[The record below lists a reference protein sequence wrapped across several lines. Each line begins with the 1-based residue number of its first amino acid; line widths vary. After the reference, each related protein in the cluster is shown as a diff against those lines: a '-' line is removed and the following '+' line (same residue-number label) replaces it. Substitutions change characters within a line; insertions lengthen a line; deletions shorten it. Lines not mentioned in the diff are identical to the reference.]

1 MKTFLTVAAV
11 AMGMTFFAGTAPAQA
26 GSECQGTSRPCLT
39 ATRHDL
45 KEATQAHT
53 YWSYDYTKSVSHFR
67 LHVSKKPSFKKK
79 ARIHTGTYT
88 SSSALL
94 TKNEGLRGLERYF
107 IRVRTFYN
115 NGTRSQWSKPRIIR
129 TGVPTLSGIKVVDR
143 TKSSVT
149 VDWKRRDKVE
159 EADLLYDV
167 RVKRPGKN
175 GAVITTRTVLGTSAV
190 TVRGLKPSKKYVVQ
204 VRGKDEA
211 VYGTGQWSSGKKF
224 STKARKKA

>member
-11 AMGMTFFAGTAPAQA
+11 AMGMTFLLATPPAQA
-26 GSECQGTSRPCLT
+26 GSDCEGTSRPCLT
-39 ATRHDL
+39 ASRYDL
-45 KEATQAHT
+45 KEATQART
-53 YWSYDYTKSVSHFR
+53 YWSYDYNKSVSHFR
-67 LHVSKKPSFKKK
+67 LQVSKKPSFKKK

-88 SSSALL
+88 NNSALL

-107 IRVRTFYN
+107 IRVRTFYK
-115 NGTRSQWSKPRIIR
+115 NGTRSEWSKPQIIR
-129 TGVPTLSGIKVVDR
+129 TGVPKLSGIKVLER

-149 VDWKRRDKVE
+149 VDWNRRDKIE

-175 GAVITTRTVLGTSAV
+175 GAVIRTRTVLGTGPV
-190 TVRGLKPSKKYVVQ
+190 TIRGLKSSKKYVVQ

-211 VYGTGQWSSGKKF
+211 VYGIGQWSSGKKF
-224 STKARKKA
+224 STKARKKS